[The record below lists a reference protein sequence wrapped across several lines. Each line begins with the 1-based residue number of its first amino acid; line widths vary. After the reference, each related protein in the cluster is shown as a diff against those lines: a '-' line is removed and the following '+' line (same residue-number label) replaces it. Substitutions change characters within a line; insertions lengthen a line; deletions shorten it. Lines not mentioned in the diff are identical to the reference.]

1 MSRTRIRNKFIR
13 EAIQDKEQR
22 NIHRKDGM
30 PKNYPS
36 RFITTHCSA
45 FIEWLQE
52 PTYCRGHKI
61 QKNGHRIVSGL
72 VRAKVK
78 KETQAIINQEQED

>member
-1 MSRTRIRNKFIR
+1 MSRTHIRNKFIK
-13 EAIQDKEQR
+13 EVIQDKEQR

-30 PKNYPS
+30 PKNKPS
-36 RFITTHCSA
+36 RFITSRCSA
-45 FIEWLQE
+45 FIEWIQE

-61 QKNGHRIVSGL
+61 PKSGHRMISGL

-78 KETQAIINQEQED
+78 RETYDIINLQQED